1 MSAGKAAREEFT
13 MKRSL
18 LPILICVFAICVF
31 AGNAARADEPAQTPP
46 AQQPSR
52 QVMAD
57 AQKACASDIKTLC
70 PAVQPGGGRILAC
83 LKEHKESVSAP
94 CKQAIMK
101 VLQGS
106 N

>member
-1 MSAGKAAREEFT
+1 M
-13 MKRSL
+13 
-18 LPILICVFAICVF
+18 CVF
-31 AGNAARADEPAQTPP
+31 AGNAVLADEPAQTAPAP

-52 QVMAD
+52 QAMAD
-57 AQKACASDIKTLC
+57 AQKACASDVKTLC
-70 PAVQPGGGRILAC
+70 PDVQPGGGRILAC
-83 LKEHKESVSAP
+83 LKEHKESVSDP

>member
-1 MSAGKAAREEFT
+1 

-46 AQQPSR
+46 AQQPPAQQPSR
-52 QVMAD
+52 QAMAD

-70 PAVQPGGGRILAC
+70 PDVQPGGGRILAC
-83 LKEHKESVSAP
+83 LKEHKESVSDP